1 MTSVIRDGKL
11 DSLKFLL
18 VCLVIIGHVVG
29 PYKDQSANM
38 VVKTLSICFIYHY
51 LYSFLAICLK
61 INYLI
66 KRRGATAVI
75 RNIFGVSDIVFGSSC
90 L

>member
-1 MTSVIRDGKL
+1 MFIVNRDGKL

-38 VVKTLSICFIYHY
+38 VVKNFIYLFHIPLFVYISGY
-51 LYSFLAICLK
+51 LSKNQLL
-61 INYLI
+61 NGG
-66 KRRGATAVI
+66 GATAVI
-75 RNIFGVSDIVFGSSC
+75 RNIFGVSNIVFGSSC